1 MALQLPL
8 GKIYLVL
15 IGMLAVVVAV
25 ETLMLPPQVQAAT
38 VAAVQVALILLMEL
52 LEQQILAVAAVVADC
67 GPQVLVATAAL
78 EL

>member
-52 LEQQILAVAAVVADC
+52 LEQQILAVAVAVADC
-67 GPQVLVATAAL
+67 SPQVLVETAAL